1 MPAIKPAPVSTSLS
15 MSAAEAAAPTPSP
28 PKRSERRKSFQQGE
42 SPRSRRTSNNSAG
55 EESPRSRRTSNNSAA
70 EESPRSRRGSSSGR
84 KSRRASFDK
93 VKNEHADSF
102 DHSSIDDLASAVL
115 AALQVS
121 HADGGPDSARTTAVA
136 AAEAEAPDDEAAATA
151 PPAKTPGAGVK
162 EKARLFLEELLAP
175 ASCGRDKF

>member
-28 PKRSERRKSFQQGE
+28 PKRSERRKSFQQG
-42 SPRSRRTSNNSAG
+42 
-55 EESPRSRRTSNNSAA
+55 ESPRSRRTSNNSAA

-121 HADGGPDSARTTAVA
+121 HADGGPDSARTTAVT

-162 EKARLFLEELLAP
+162 EKARFFLEELLAP